1 MNSCGNFINWVYV
14 STMMALTIAVLGG
27 VWWLVS
33 YFFELAKAIGEDMAD
48 ECESKLAKICVK
60 TFAGIYVFWV
70 FKLVVLGFV
79 VVGIYK
85 MWEWEFVH

>member
-1 MNSCGNFINWVYV
+1 MNSCGNLINWVYV
-14 STMMALTIAVLGG
+14 STMMALTIAVLSG

-33 YFFELAKAIGEDMAD
+33 YVFELAKAIGEDMAD

-60 TFAGIYVFWV
+60 IFAGIYVFLAFKVVMLV
-70 FKLVVLGFV
+70 FI